1 MRKNSEHNAVPQR
14 ARSHY
19 ADILRRRII
28 ELSHFL
34 QPNGRPQISTAE
46 IESLHMRVYSLVGS
60 AAIYG
65 YNEVSDAA
73 RRLDALLNSSVIF
86 PGSPEVVVAV
96 NELVQACEKALV
108 AETSAPQARAAH
120 LKLEWGS
127 ADQRRPVLLAID
139 DDPAIQDIVSLLFS
153 DEVDVVAAY
162 NSQDA
167 IEAVRRYAPDLI
179 LMDNYMPG
187 VTGFTLLER
196 LRAGLSN
203 APVMM
208 LTAEKQAHAKARAT
222 ASGVVDYI
230 VKPFE
235 PNELAEKVYEF
246 LNRFRMTV
254 LVASENATE
263 CRQLAGK
270 LRQQGLDVLEA
281 TDGKEAVRL
290 ANTHIPEMIIL
301 DECMAAP
308 TGGSVLGLLNA
319 GKQTRSIPVLYLTVN
334 ERGANK
340 SEDYRPDVKSHTVTP
355 FVPADIAAR
364 TLEML
369 GLESD
374 LGAWI

>member
-1 MRKNSEHNAVPQR
+1 MRKNVQNSSSHRVR
-14 ARSHY
+14 GHY

-96 NELVQACEKALV
+96 NELVQSCEKALA
-108 AETSAPQARAAH
+108 AETSAPQVRASH
-120 LKLEWGS
+120 LKLEWSS
-127 ADQRRPVLLAID
+127 ADQRRPVLLTID

-187 VTGFTLLER
+187 ITGFTLLER

-254 LVASENATE
+254 LVASENPTE

-374 LGAWI
+374 LGSWI